1 MHMTDSINV
10 AHNHFLPTTLDGIM
24 KLPKLVFPIFKKYV
38 ISFYNSADYLVVV
51 NPSFIPELVN
61 NGINKEKII
70 YIPNYVSKDN
80 FYIKSKKEVK
90 EIRKKYGFK
99 EDDFIVLGVGQV
111 QMRKGIKDF
120 IEVAIKTPNI
130 NYIWCGGFSFGKI
143 TDGYEEL
150 KEIYENPPNN
160 VKFLGIVPREEMND
174 IYNIA
179 DILFVPSYN
188 ELFPMTILETVNI
201 HKPLLLRDLELYKEI
216 LFDKYLKGNNN
227 NEFINKIKTI
237 KNDKKLYQKYSNYS
251 KEVSEFYSKENVL
264 KKWVS
269 FYTKI
274 YNEKEH

>member
-1 MHMTDSINV
+1 
-10 AHNHFLPTTLDGIM
+10 
-24 KLPKLVFPIFKKYV
+24 
-38 ISFYNSADYLVVV
+38 
-51 NPSFIPELVN
+51 
-61 NGINKEKII
+61 
-70 YIPNYVSKDN
+70 
-80 FYIKSKKEVK
+80 
-90 EIRKKYGFK
+90 
-99 EDDFIVLGVGQV
+99 
-111 QMRKGIKDF
+111 MRKGIKDF
-120 IEVAIKTPNI
+120 IEVAIKIPNI

-227 NEFINKIKTI
+227 NEFINKIKNI
-237 KNDKKLYQKYSNYS
+237 KNDKKLYQNI
-251 KEVSEFYSKENVL
+251 VIIL
-264 KKWVS
+264 KK
-269 FYTKI
+269 
-274 YNEKEH
+274 